1 MNQLKKIE
9 KRLSKLSRLQKQ
21 LDKKKRKVGRLVA
34 KNKKKQNR
42 VRRLVK
48 EAQQT
53 VPPAKKTMVKKAAIG
68 FVIGTVLGVVVTKIV
83 KYVKNNG
90 CCCKLHAQAD
100 ADALAENFQTE
111 ESHAEYDKASLE
123 ELEDALLRVENELDE
138 VSAAIENAKK

>member
-53 VPPAKKTMVKKAAIG
+53 VPPAKKTKVKKLRL
-68 FVIGTVLGVVVTKIV
+68 VLQLG
-83 KYVKNNG
+83 
-90 CCCKLHAQAD
+90 L
-100 ADALAENFQTE
+100 F
-111 ESHAEYDKASLE
+111 
-123 ELEDALLRVENELDE
+123 
-138 VSAAIENAKK
+138 